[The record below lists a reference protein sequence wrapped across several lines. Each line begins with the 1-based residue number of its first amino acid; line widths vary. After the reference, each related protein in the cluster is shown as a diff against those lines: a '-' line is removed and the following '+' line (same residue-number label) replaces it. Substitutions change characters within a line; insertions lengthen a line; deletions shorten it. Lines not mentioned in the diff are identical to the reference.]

1 MLAVNHTVELALDL
15 RLLRHR
21 AFHQR
26 ILREEILP
34 RIVDVTFRER
44 IHRRLAAF
52 QVTLII
58 FKQTVALR

>member
-34 RIVDVTFRER
+34 RIVDVTFRR
-44 IHRRLAAF
+44 TDSPPPGCLSSNVDNF
-52 QVTLII
+52 
-58 FKQTVALR
+58 